1 MMTTGKAVLIVC
13 SIFLFA
19 GIAGGAWWVYSSRQ
33 TKQTSVAVVVPAAA
47 ATAVPA
53 TGDTAAKSKPCSLV
67 SKEDMEKI
75 LGIKIKELA
84 TTETICQYRNDEGY
98 SADIDTTWQGG
109 KEAMESAKTYN
120 ANVMEKVSDLGD
132 DAFFQAAGV
141 MHVRK
146 GDVYMVINSRVFP
159 NERDTE
165 TLIARKALDNLK

>member
-1 MMTTGKAVLIVC
+1 MTTRKGILAVCCVL
-13 SIFLFA
+13 LLA
-19 GIAGGAWWVYSSRQ
+19 GVAGGAWWVYSKGHS
-33 TKQTSVAVVVPAAA
+33 KETSAADGLPAVL
-47 ATAVPA
+47 PA
-53 TGDTAAKSKPCSLV
+53 TGDAAAKSKPCSLV

-98 SADIDTTWQGG
+98 SADIDTTWHGG

-120 ANVMEKVSDLGD
+120 ANVMEKVSGLGD

-141 MHVRK
+141 MHVLK
-146 GDVYMVINSRVFP
+146 GDVYLVINSRVFP

-165 TLIARKALDNLK
+165 TLIARRALDSLK

>member
-1 MMTTGKAVLIVC
+1 MMTTGKSILLVC
-13 SIFLFA
+13 CILALA
-19 GIAGGAWWVYSSRQ
+19 GIAGGAWWVYSVGRS
-33 TKQTSVAVVVPAAA
+33 KETSA
-47 ATAVPA
+47 ATLPALVPA
-53 TGDTAAKSKPCSLV
+53 TGDAAAKSKPCSLI

-84 TTETICQYRNDEGY
+84 TTETICQYRNDEGH
-98 SADIDTTWQGG
+98 SADVDTTWQGG

-120 ANVMEKVSDLGD
+120 ANVMEKVSGLGD

>member
-1 MMTTGKAVLIVC
+1 MTTGKTILIVFC
-13 SIFLFA
+13 FLVLGA
-19 GIAGGAWWVYSSRQ
+19 IAGGAWFYS
-33 TKQTSVAVVVPAAA
+33 TGHMKQISPAAA
-47 ATAVPA
+47 AVLA
-53 TGDTAAKSKPCSLV
+53 TGDAAAKSKPCSLV

-120 ANVMEKVSDLGD
+120 ANVMEKVSGLGD

-146 GDVYMVINSRVFP
+146 GDVYLVINSRVFP